1 MITKIDIK
9 EIEQK
14 AYSGSTQDGL
24 MEIMMGILLIVF
36 GATYGSV
43 LYFIFAFLIPIFL
56 FPRLMEAIRKRYTY
70 PRIGYAKLPVDDPK
84 KTAKGIFVYTAVV
97 IALMVICFLLF
108 GKAKDAA
115 TYKKWS
121 PALMGVLLVGG
132 FLYAHGKSGDFRYII
147 YIVLSVGFGLLFSI
161 MNFESYNGLI
171 TNFYVMGGIF
181 IIAGA
186 ILFILFLHKY
196 PKPAEEPNSG
206 KE

>member
-9 EIEQK
+9 QIEQK

-24 MEIMMGILLIVF
+24 MEIMLGILLIVF
-36 GATYGSV
+36 GATFGSA
-43 LYFIFAFLIPIFL
+43 LYTFAFLISVFL
-56 FPRLMEAIRKRYTY
+56 FPRLMEVIRKQFTY

-97 IALMVICFLLF
+97 LVLMVICFLFL

-147 YIVLSVGFGLLFSI
+147 YIILSVAFGLLFSI
-161 MNFESYNGLI
+161 MNFKSYDGLI
-171 TNFYVMGGIF
+171 ANFFIMGSIF
-181 IIAGA
+181 ILAGV
-186 ILFILFLHKY
+186 ILFALFLHKH
-196 PKPAEEPNSG
+196 PKPAEESNSG
-206 KE
+206 NE